1 MTQAMRLPVYIALCL
16 SLAMPFAA
24 AQEQAQRGPERQE
37 ASRPQRPDDPQRLP
51 PEAVTRHSLQLPGR
65 TLQFTATAG
74 SLALTDPQGPRRS
87 TGSSPMRAMTPIR
100 RRGR

>member
-1 MTQAMRLPVYIALCL
+1 MTRALRLPLYAALCL
-16 SLAMPFAA
+16 SLAAPLAVQ

-74 SLALTDPQGPRRS
+74 SLALTDPQGAPQ
-87 TGSSPMRAMTPIR
+87 A
-100 RRGR
+100 